1 MYKVILIL
9 DKFFLKYERR
19 GQINL
24 PPWKTTLKKP
34 SLIRV
39 FPPWL
44 LYIYISLYISL
55 YVYIERYIEIYRY
68 IVITVEKTIYL
79 NEKYFRLTLLSI
91 LYQYIYIYIYIYYFT
106 LMWSINSWNDRC
118 ISNQLFQLGPYI
130 EWDNHI
136 FLNLAK
142 EKNMIAENLVS
153 FKSQFGKSWIVLL
166 YKTNTTWF
174 ILD

>member
-91 LYQYIYIYIYIYYFT
+91 LYQYIYIYIYILFYLNVIYKFMEWPLHLEST
-106 LMWSINSWNDRC
+106 FPTRSLYWMRQSHFFKFSQRKKHDSWK
-118 ISNQLFQLGPYI
+118 SSQL
-130 EWDNHI
+130 
-136 FLNLAK
+136 
-142 EKNMIAENLVS
+142 
-153 FKSQFGKSWIVLL
+153 
-166 YKTNTTWF
+166 
-174 ILD
+174 